1 MGSKYEETTDN
12 ILTKLIASPYTAYIV
27 AGCAVAG
34 LVLGLIAYYK

>member
-1 MGSKYEETTDN
+1 MGGKYEGPVDN
-12 ILTKLIASPYTAYIV
+12 FLTKLIASPYTAYIV